1 MRSVTMGRRQ
11 ALAGLT
17 GALLAGGAGP
27 VATPARGGVLNV
39 GLANDAKSYDPIF
52 SVQFT
57 ERYVLYLVFNT
68 LVKYGPDFSI
78 QPELAIRW
86 ETSADGRRIV
96 FALQQGVKFQDGTA
110 FDAAAVKWNIDQRM
124 DKAVNSPQRQL
135 LEPIIAS
142 VDVVDPLH
150 VAFNLVAPSPVLF
163 SLLGERPGFM
173 VSPTAW
179 KQRGPDFASQPVG
192 TGAFV
197 LKQWTRG
204 SQVVLERNPGY
215 WQAGLPYLDRIV
227 VHDLAGSVIGVQR
240 LLTGEVDYVDQ
251 LTPTDV
257 LPIEK
262 RAGIVL
268 KPIKVGRW
276 YFLQWHVNAAPFD
289 NAKLRQAVAHAIDR
303 NRLNEITMRGQGSV
317 SDGPTPEGLWWY
329 DPGVKSYPYDPARA
343 KVLLAEAGYPN
354 GFEYE
359 LSTPQV
365 TVFQQTNQLLQEQ
378 LGAVGIK
385 LRLQPV
391 ASSEWYARVVA
402 GTTNMTPTRWTQRAD
417 PDGLLYILFHSKG
430 FANTMKYR
438 NDRVDALLD
447 QARTVYDVPTRKRL
461 YGEAQQQ
468 IITDLPMVPLIFGAE
483 YAALRSTV
491 GGFEW
496 IPDEIPRFRELWKTA
511 G

>member
-1 MRSVTMGRRQ
+1 MQSVAMGRRQ

-17 GALLAGGAGP
+17 GALLAGG
-27 VATPARGGVLNV
+27 VAQAAPTRGGTLNV
-39 GLANDAKSYDPIF
+39 GLDNDAKTYDPIF

-57 ERYVLYLVFNT
+57 ERYVLYLAFNT

-78 QPELAIRW
+78 LPELA
-86 ETSADGRRIV
+86 TSWQTLADGKRIV
-96 FALQQGVKFQDGTA
+96 FTLQPGVTFQDGTK

-124 DKAVNSPQRQL
+124 DKTVNSPQRQL

-142 VDVVDPLH
+142 VDVIDPLH

-179 KQRGPDFASQPVG
+179 KQRGTDFASHPVG

-204 SQVVLERNPGY
+204 SQVELERYPGY

-227 VHDLAGSVIGVQR
+227 MHDLAGSVIGVQR

-262 RAGIVL
+262 HAGIVL

-289 NAKLRQAVAHAIDR
+289 NAKLRQAIAHGIDR

-329 DPGVKSYPYDPARA
+329 SPP
-343 KVLLAEAGYPN
+343 
-354 GFEYE
+354 
-359 LSTPQV
+359 
-365 TVFQQTNQLLQEQ
+365 
-378 LGAVGIK
+378 
-385 LRLQPV
+385 
-391 ASSEWYARVVA
+391 
-402 GTTNMTPTRWTQRAD
+402 
-417 PDGLLYILFHSKG
+417 
-430 FANTMKYR
+430 
-438 NDRVDALLD
+438 
-447 QARTVYDVPTRKRL
+447 
-461 YGEAQQQ
+461 
-468 IITDLPMVPLIFGAE
+468 
-483 YAALRSTV
+483 
-491 GGFEW
+491 
-496 IPDEIPRFRELWKTA
+496 
-511 G
+511 

>member
-1 MRSVTMGRRQ
+1 MRSVAIGRRQ

-17 GALLAGGAGP
+17 GALLAGGTGQAAP
-27 VATPARGGVLNV
+27 TRGGVLNV
-39 GLANDAKSYDPIF
+39 GLDNDAKTYDPIF

-57 ERYVLYLVFNT
+57 ERYVLYLAFNT

-78 QPELAIRW
+78 QPELA
-86 ETSADGRRIV
+86 TSWQTLADGKRIV
-96 FALQQGVKFQDGTA
+96 FTLQPDVKFQDGTA

-124 DKAVNSPQRQL
+124 DKTVNSPQRPL

-142 VDVVDPLH
+142 VEVIDPLH
-150 VAFNLVAPSPVLF
+150 VAFNLITPSPVLF
-163 SLLGERPGFM
+163 SLLGERAGFM

-179 KQRGPDFASQPVG
+179 QQRGKDFASQPVG

-204 SQVVLERNPGY
+204 SQVVLERNPDY

-240 LLTGEVDYVDQ
+240 LLTGEIDYVDQ

-262 RAGIVL
+262 RAGVVL
-268 KPIKVGRW
+268 KPINVGRW
-276 YFLQWHVNAAPFD
+276 YFLQWHVNTPPFD
-289 NAKLRQAVAHAIDR
+289 NAKLRQAVAHGIDR
-303 NRLNEITMRGQGSV
+303 NRLNGITMRGQGSV
-317 SDGPTPEGLWWY
+317 SNGPTPEGLWWC
-329 DPGVKSYPYDPARA
+329 DPSLKSYPYDPTRA
-343 KVLLAEAGYPN
+343 KALLAEAGFPN
-354 GFEYE
+354 GLEYD

-365 TVFQQTNQLLQEQ
+365 TVFQQMNQLLQEQ
-378 LGAVGIK
+378 LGEIGIK

-447 QARTVYDVPTRKRL
+447 QARTVYDVPMRKRL
-461 YGEAQQQ
+461 YAEAQQQ
-468 IITDLPMVPLIFGAE
+468 IVTDLPMVPLIFGAE

-491 GGFEW
+491 GGFQW

-511 G
+511 A

>member
-1 MRSVTMGRRQ
+1 MRSGLLGRRQ
-11 ALAGLT
+11 ALAS
-17 GALLAGGAGP
+17 LAGGVFAIGTAQA
-27 VATPARGGVLNV
+27 VAPTRGGTLNV
-39 GLANDAKSYDPIF
+39 GLANDAKTYDPIF

-57 ERYVLYLVFNT
+57 ERYVLYLAFNT

-78 QPELAIRW
+78 RPELADSW
-86 ETSADGRRIV
+86 ETSADGRRIT
-96 FALQQGVKFQDGTA
+96 FTLHPGVTFQDGTK

-124 DKAVNSPQRQL
+124 DKTAGSPQRQL
-135 LEPIIAS
+135 LEPIVAS

-150 VAFNLVAPSPVLF
+150 VAFNLVTPSPVLF
-163 SLLGERPGFM
+163 SLLGERVGFM

-179 KQRGPDFASQPVG
+179 QQRGPAFASQPVG

-197 LKQWTRG
+197 LKEWTRG
-204 SQVVLERNPGY
+204 SQVVLERNPTY

-240 LLTGEVDYVDQ
+240 LLTGEIDYVDE

-257 LPIEK
+257 RPIES
-262 RAGIVL
+262 RAGIAVQ
-268 KPIKVGRW
+268 PIKVGRW
-276 YFLQWHVNAAPFD
+276 YFLQWHVNTAPFD
-289 NAKLRQAVAHAIDR
+289 NAKLRQAFAHAIDR
-303 NRLNEITMRGQGSV
+303 KRLNEITMRGQGSV

-329 DPGVKSYPYDPARA
+329 DPSVKSTPYDPARA
-343 KVLLAEAGYPN
+343 KSLLVEAGYPN

-365 TVFQQTNQLLQEQ
+365 TVFQQINQLIQEQ

-385 LRLQPV
+385 VRLQPV
-391 ASSEWYARVVA
+391 ANSEWYARVVA

-447 QARTVYDVPTRKRL
+447 QARTIYDTPTRKRL

-468 IITDLPMVPLIFGAE
+468 IVSDLPMVPLIFGAE
-483 YAALRSTV
+483 YAALRANV